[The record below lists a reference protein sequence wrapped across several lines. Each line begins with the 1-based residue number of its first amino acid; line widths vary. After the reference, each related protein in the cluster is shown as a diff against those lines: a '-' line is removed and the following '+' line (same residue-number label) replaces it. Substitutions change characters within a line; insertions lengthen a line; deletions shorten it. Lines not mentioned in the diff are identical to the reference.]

1 MCKPH
6 VSYLWSENNFILE
19 YFNFQKYAFT
29 FPLSLCGSP
38 HVAVSRHPGPYSY
51 GWRHHDPYSYG
62 WRHPGPRSIYFYIS
76 THCGSPHAA
85 VGGNLVH
92 ISTFNSINTPL
103 SSFNSYSGKNIMER
117 LFHSGLWRFPSPS
130 MSCPGHCACCPLLFM
145 LPTAVHEQLCS
156 RCVLCH

>member
-6 VSYLWSENNFILE
+6 VSYLWSENNFILK

-51 GWRHHDPYSYG
+51 GWRH
-62 WRHPGPRSIYFYIS
+62 PGPWSIYFYIS

-103 SSFNSYSGKNIMER
+103 SSFNSYSEKISWKG
-117 LFHSGLWRFPSPS
+117 FSTQDFGDFQVHP
-130 MSCPGHCACCPLLFM
+130 CPGHWASCLLVFMVFM
-145 LPTAVHEQLCS
+145 LPTAVHAQLCS
-156 RCVLCH
+156 RCVLCHKEMV